1 MYKVLI
7 SLVIGLSALI
17 AQPMPHNQ
25 CEMQCGNNMTVKP
38 DCPMQIG
45 KDMPE
50 ALDFMCK
57 QDPKEMV
64 ETIRIYKMTEELNL
78 TQDQSTKF
86 FPKLKELRL
95 AKEEFRETRLKIAD
109 EMEQYLKDPD
119 KFTKEIK
126 VLVGALEAN
135 EQKLRDIENRVKKE
149 IGNILTPEQQAK
161 FLLFQ
166 MQFNK
171 QMREM
176 VDKAKDFKKDG
187 QEDKPKRWR
196 IY

>member
-1 MYKVLI
+1 
-7 SLVIGLSALI
+7 
-17 AQPMPHNQ
+17 
-25 CEMQCGNNMTVKP
+25 
-38 DCPMQIG
+38 MQIG